1 MQRTIKISEMKAID
15 KTAILVLRTI
25 SLQLG
30 EDNEGYVD
38 YNLIAKSNDLSR
50 NTVAKAV
57 NRMVK
62 KKILKKEKGK
72 LSILNSVV
80 ID

>member
-1 MQRTIKISEMKAID
+1 MQRTIKISELKEMD
-15 KTAILVLRTI
+15 KTSILVLRTI

-30 EDNEGYVD
+30 EENEGYVD

-62 KKILKKEKGK
+62 KKILKKEQGK
-72 LSILNSVV
+72 LTILNSIV